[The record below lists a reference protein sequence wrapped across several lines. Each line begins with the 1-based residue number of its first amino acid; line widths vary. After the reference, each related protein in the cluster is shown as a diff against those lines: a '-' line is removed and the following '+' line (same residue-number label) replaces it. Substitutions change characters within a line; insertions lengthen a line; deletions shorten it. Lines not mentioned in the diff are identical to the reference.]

1 VIQELAE
8 REDIAM
14 PNTTLTLDNKVTFAE
29 EEVQRMAKTL
39 KEFR

>member
-1 VIQELAE
+1 
-8 REDIAM
+8 M

-29 EEVQRMAKTL
+29 EEVQRIAKAL